1 MNHSVRP
8 PQCDDKTILDIT
20 MNLYLY
26 PAVLIAHRL
35 GIFEFIA
42 LHPRNLTDICTQANV
57 ERRPAETLVMALLA
71 LKLIDRDGETFSLS
85 RRKRKPFVKNNPHY
99 FGYFWDLMIEN
110 SEIFSLKNLENAI
123 RKIPRRRTASRSCLK
138 PIRSTPIECGG
149 LPTPCTA

>member
-26 PAVLIAHRL
+26 PAALIAHRL

-42 LHPRNLTDICTQANV
+42 LHPRNLTDICAQANV
-57 ERRPAETLVMALLA
+57 EKRPAETLVMALVA
-71 LKLIDRDGETFSLS
+71 LKLIARDGETFSLT
-85 RRKRKPFVKNNPHY
+85 PEAEIFLLKNNPHY

-110 SEIFSLKNLENAI
+110 SEIFTLQNL
-123 RKIPRRRTASRSCLK
+123 
-138 PIRSTPIECGG
+138 
-149 LPTPCTA
+149 